1 MLKAK
6 DQGHKR
12 KCSQKKKKDLQT
24 NFSGVLHK
32 MRSRIKFGRGYFAPR
47 GKIATWYLAIWRQ
60 NSPNSYFAASAK
72 IALRLI

>member
-12 KCSQKKKKDLQT
+12 KCSQKKKDLT

-32 MRSRIKFGRGYFAPR
+32 IRSRIKFGRGYFAPR
-47 GKIATWYLAIWRQ
+47 GKVATCYLAIWRQ

-72 IALRLI
+72 IARRLI